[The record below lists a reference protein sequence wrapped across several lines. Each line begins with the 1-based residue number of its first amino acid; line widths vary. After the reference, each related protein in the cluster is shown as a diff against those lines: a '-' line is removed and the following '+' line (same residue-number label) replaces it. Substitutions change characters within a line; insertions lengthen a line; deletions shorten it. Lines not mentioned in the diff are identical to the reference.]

1 MSDLIFAYGIRI
13 FLAVYMAVLLA
24 ASFHASWEVEAGKKK
39 RLSGRTDTVI
49 WLDPIVF
56 AIGPAVFLFFIF
68 LLHGEKR
75 GIVYSLSILIDI
87 FLFISIYFTILLV
100 LLPVLRKYYTAR
112 TCATLWLIPV
122 FLFYM
127 PHIYSRLA
135 AELPYVVIYIPEKI
149 IQILFGIWIAGFFIL
164 LIAQVV
170 SHLLFSR
177 KLRKVSE
184 EVEDPALMEL
194 WECEKKKLGQD
205 FPIELRVCRMIST
218 PFTIGMWK
226 EGRITYLPVQQYT
239 LEEVKL
245 VFRHELHHIQRK
257 DTHTKFF
264 LAFCKAFGWPLPF
277 VWLAVKRAEEDLEL
291 SCDEIVL
298 KDADSERRRTY
309 ANLLLTTAGNS
320 RGFTTCLSA
329 SAKTLK
335 YRMKE
340 TVQGKQKRLG
350 IGLLFLVMFLSCF
363 TLGKIVFATDRMEM
377 AEAMRVEKIEISC
390 ASLNDRTDKTADEE
404 KPSEPTSAEI
414 KDVNSLSDYLSGRQ
428 VEKMVYNYQ
437 PGSPIQEQEDLI
449 LYGEIEST
457 DVTFSIFGEYMEIYP
472 YGYTDHVLYHITEP
486 LDWEYIRTLV

>member
-1 MSDLIFAYGIRI
+1 MSDLTYAYIMRIFWAL
-13 FLAVYMAVLLA
+13 FLAVMVA
-24 ASFHASWEVEAGKKK
+24 AAFRVSWKLENGKKTMEN
-39 RLSGRTDTVI
+39 SRTDTTVWIDPVI
-49 WLDPIVF
+49 FVVLLILQLVLVLVCYVNSTGFTRAF
-56 AIGPAVFLFFIF
+56 AL
-68 LLHGEKR
+68 
-75 GIVYSLSILIDI
+75 LIDI
-87 FLFISIYFTILLV
+87 FLFVSIYFTLLLL
-100 LLPVLRKYYTAR
+100 LLPVLRKHYTAR

-122 FLFYM
+122 FLFYQPYM
-127 PHIYSRLA
+127 VSNITI
-135 AELPYVVIYIPEKI
+135 ELPYAVFYVPENI
-149 IQILFGIWIAGFFIL
+149 MELLFGIWLAGFLIIL
-164 LIAQVV
+164 AVQVA
-170 SHLLFSR
+170 SHLSFSR
-177 KLRKVSE
+177 ELKSDSRP
-184 EVEDPALMEL
+184 VEDPAVTHL
-194 WECEKKKLGQD
+194 WERGMKKIRLNLPVKLR
-205 FPIELRVCRMIST
+205 FSNRVST
-218 PFTIGMWK
+218 PLTVGMRK
-226 EGRITYLPVQQYT
+226 KHKITYLPEKEYT
-239 LEEVKL
+239 EEELKL
-245 VFRHELHHIQRK
+245 IFSHELHHIQRN

-264 LAFCKAFGWPLPF
+264 LKFCNALGWPHPF

-340 TVQGKQKRLG
+340 TVKGKQKRLG

-363 TLGKIVFATDRMEM
+363 TLGKIAFATDRMGM
-377 AEAMRVEKIEISC
+377 AEAMRLEEIEISC
-390 ASLNDRTDKTADEE
+390 ASLNERTEKTEDEE
-404 KPSEPTSAEI
+404 KPSEPTPAEI

>member
-1 MSDLIFAYGIRI
+1 MSDLTYAYIMRIFWAL
-13 FLAVYMAVLLA
+13 FLAVMVA
-24 ASFHASWEVEAGKKK
+24 AAFRVSWKLENGKKTMEN
-39 RLSGRTDTVI
+39 SRTDTTVWIDPVI
-49 WLDPIVF
+49 FV
-56 AIGPAVFLFFIF
+56 V
-68 LLHGEKR
+68 LLIMHL
-75 GIVYSLSILIDI
+75 SLVLISYVRCKGFTYALSALIDI
-87 FLFISIYFTILLV
+87 FLFVSIYFTLLLL
-100 LLPVLRKYYTAR
+100 LLPVLRKHYTAR

-122 FLFYM
+122 FLFYQPYM
-127 PHIYSRLA
+127 VANITI
-135 AELPYVVIYIPEKI
+135 ELPYAVFYIPGNIMEL
-149 IQILFGIWIAGFFIL
+149 LFGIWLAGFLIIL
-164 LIAQVV
+164 AVQVA
-170 SHLLFSR
+170 SHLSFSR
-177 KLRKVSE
+177 ELKSDSRP
-184 EVEDPALMEL
+184 VEDPAVTHL
-194 WECEKKKLGQD
+194 WERGMKKIRLNLPVKLR
-205 FPIELRVCRMIST
+205 FSNRVST
-218 PFTIGMWK
+218 PLTVGMRK
-226 EGRITYLPVQQYT
+226 KHKITYLPEKEYT
-239 LEEVKL
+239 EEELKL
-245 VFRHELHHIQRK
+245 IFSHELHHIQRN

-264 LAFCKAFGWPLPF
+264 LKFCNALGWPHPF

-340 TVQGKQKRLG
+340 TVKGKQKRLG

-363 TLGKIVFATDRMEM
+363 TLGKIAFATDRMGM
-377 AEAMRVEKIEISC
+377 AEAMRLEEIEISC
-390 ASLNDRTDKTADEE
+390 ASLNERTEKTEDEE
-404 KPSEPTSAEI
+404 KPSEPTPAEI

-437 PGSPIQEQEDLI
+437 PGAPIQEQEDLI

>member
-1 MSDLIFAYGIRI
+1 MSDLTYAYIMRIFWAL
-13 FLAVYMAVLLA
+13 FLAVMVA
-24 ASFHASWEVEAGKKK
+24 AAFRVSWKLENGKKTMEN
-39 RLSGRTDTVI
+39 SRTDTTVWIDPVI
-49 WLDPIVF
+49 FVVLLIMHLSFV
-56 AIGPAVFLFFIF
+56 LFSYVRSNGFT
-68 LLHGEKR
+68 
-75 GIVYSLSILIDI
+75 YALSPLIDI
-87 FLFISIYFTILLV
+87 FLFVSIYFTLLLL
-100 LLPVLRKYYTAR
+100 LLPVLRKHYTAR

-122 FLFYM
+122 FLFYQPYM
-127 PHIYSRLA
+127 VSNITI
-135 AELPYVVIYIPEKI
+135 ELPYAVFYIPENI
-149 IQILFGIWIAGFFIL
+149 MELLFGIWLAGFLIIL
-164 LIAQVV
+164 AVQVA
-170 SHLLFSR
+170 SHLSFSR
-177 KLRKVSE
+177 ELKSDSRP
-184 EVEDPALMEL
+184 VEDPAVTHL
-194 WECEKKKLGQD
+194 WERGMKKIRLNLPVKLR
-205 FPIELRVCRMIST
+205 FSNRVST
-218 PFTIGMWK
+218 PLTVGMRK
-226 EGRITYLPVQQYT
+226 KHKITYLPEKEYT
-239 LEEVKL
+239 EEELKL
-245 VFRHELHHIQRK
+245 IFSHELHHIQRN

-264 LAFCKAFGWPLPF
+264 LKFCNALGWPHPF

-340 TVQGKQKRLG
+340 TVKGKQKRLG

-363 TLGKIVFATDRMEM
+363 TLGKIAFATDRMGM
-377 AEAMRVEKIEISC
+377 AEAMRLEEIEISR
-390 ASLNDRTDKTADEE
+390 ASLNERTEKTEDEE
-404 KPSEPTSAEI
+404 KPSEPTPAEI

-437 PGSPIQEQEDLI
+437 PESPIKEQEDLI

>member
-1 MSDLIFAYGIRI
+1 MSDLTYAYIMRIFWAL
-13 FLAVYMAVLLA
+13 FLAVMVA
-24 ASFHASWEVEAGKKK
+24 AAFRVSWKLENGKKTMEN
-39 RLSGRTDTVI
+39 SRTDTTVWIDPVI
-49 WLDPIVF
+49 FV
-56 AIGPAVFLFFIF
+56 V
-68 LLHGEKR
+68 LLIMHL
-75 GIVYSLSILIDI
+75 SLVLISYVRSKGFTYALSALIDI
-87 FLFISIYFTILLV
+87 FLFVSIYFTLLLL
-100 LLPVLRKYYTAR
+100 LLPVLRKHYTAR

-122 FLFYM
+122 FLFYQPYM
-127 PHIYSRLA
+127 VANITI
-135 AELPYVVIYIPEKI
+135 ELPYAVFYIPGNIMEL
-149 IQILFGIWIAGFFIL
+149 LFGIWLAGFLIIL
-164 LIAQVV
+164 AVQVA
-170 SHLLFSR
+170 SHLSFSR
-177 KLRKVSE
+177 ELKSDSRP
-184 EVEDPALMEL
+184 VEDPAVTHL
-194 WECEKKKLGQD
+194 WERGMKKIRLNLPVKLR
-205 FPIELRVCRMIST
+205 FSNRVST
-218 PFTIGMWK
+218 PLTVGMRK
-226 EGRITYLPVQQYT
+226 KYKITYLPEKEYT
-239 LEEVKL
+239 EEELKL
-245 VFRHELHHIQRK
+245 IFSHELHHIQRN

-264 LAFCKAFGWPLPF
+264 LKFCNALGWPHPF

-340 TVQGKQKRLG
+340 TVKGKQKRLG

-363 TLGKIVFATDRMEM
+363 TLGKIAFATDRMGM
-377 AEAMRVEKIEISC
+377 AEAMRLEEIEISC
-390 ASLNDRTDKTADEE
+390 ASLNERTEKTEDEE
-404 KPSEPTSAEI
+404 KPSEPIPAEI

-437 PGSPIQEQEDLI
+437 PGAPIQEQEDLI